1 MGGGLALSGFLPTD
15 MGLTEVLVAEK
26 KCRTGHPFWARAWE
40 ARIRRRPSTP
50 VPHGTNATR
59 PLPPTQVVHPC
70 TSHSRP
76 TRAPEQHP
84 RQLKD
89 SQMDSQLRA
98 LAPAFDIPCAP
109 CETRARAGARRTL
122 PPGRRPVVH
131 WRRPFSEAPRRTAA
145 LPRETPA
152 ADPVPPALGRR
163 PRGRDGRAASDLP
176 GAQPVRRPV
185 HIGLAGDQIAGKV
198 DEGAVGRVD
207 TDSADEHVGHGGGT
221 GEAGVG
227 RR

>member
-26 KCRTGHPFWARAWE
+26 KCRTGHLFWARAWE
-40 ARIRRRPSTP
+40 ARIRRRPFTP

-59 PLPPTQVVHPC
+59 PLPPTWVVHPC

-89 SQMDSQLRA
+89 GQTESQLRA

-109 CETRARAGARRTL
+109 CETRARAGASRTL
-122 PPGRRPVVH
+122 PPRGDRRSTGDGP
-131 WRRPFSEAPRRTAA
+131 S
-145 LPRETPA
+145 
-152 ADPVPPALGRR
+152 RR
-163 PRGRDGRAASDLP
+163 PRAGRRLSRAKPRPPTPSSRPRSAAPGRDGRTVSDLP

-185 HIGLAGDQIAGKV
+185 HIGLAGDQIAGEV

-207 TDSADEHVGHGGGT
+207 ADAADEHVGHGGGA